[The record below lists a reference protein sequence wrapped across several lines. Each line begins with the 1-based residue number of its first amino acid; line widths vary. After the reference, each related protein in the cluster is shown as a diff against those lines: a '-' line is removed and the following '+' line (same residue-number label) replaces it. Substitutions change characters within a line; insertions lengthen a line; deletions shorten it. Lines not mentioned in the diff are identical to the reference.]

1 MKTVSIKTAEGGPIL
16 EQLKKGLGGTLEEE
30 TRELEL
36 LISNQFGEGY
46 IKETTFKGGISHLMI
61 DLEFNEDLEVEVD
74 SPVTPPICFAYCWEG
89 QLLIGHGEEGKKIKL
104 ENFQTG
110 IFSGMAQKVLRLEKG
125 INLKMILIVVDPLP
139 HMQDENHLNR
149 KLHQLFLKGYA
160 EGNFAYVGSY
170 NLRIAEKIQQLGS
183 IPEKGIAKR
192 FMIKGLVH
200 MILALEIQQHRDDM
214 GKNLANRA
222 SSLTGKEMESIR
234 ELSLFVNN
242 YSEKPLSISYLCKK
256 GGLSPSK
263 LQEGFKLMHDT
274 TVTNY
279 IREVRIKKAEDL
291 IKNTDLNISEVVYS
305 IGLISRSYFSKIFK
319 AKYNCSPKLYKEKQ
333 SAYAISS

>member
-1 MKTVSIKTAEGGPIL
+1 MRTVSIKTAQGEPIL
-16 EQLKKGLGGTLEEE
+16 EQLKNGLGGTLEEDA
-30 TRELEL
+30 REWGLMVSNEL
-36 LISNQFGEGY
+36 GHGF

-61 DLEFNEDLEVEVD
+61 DLEFTEDLEVEVD
-74 SPVTPPICFAYCWEG
+74 SPVNPPICFAYCWEG
-89 QLLIGHGEEGKKIKL
+89 QLLLRHGEEGKKIKL

-110 IFSGMAQKVLRLEKG
+110 IFSGTAKKVLRLERG

-139 HMQDENHLNR
+139 HMQDENHLNHS
-149 KLHQLFLKGYA
+149 LHQLFLKGYA
-160 EGNFAYVGSY
+160 DGNFAYVGSY
-170 NLRIAEKIQQLGS
+170 NLRIAERIQQLGTIS
-183 IPEKGIAKR
+183 EKGIAKR

-222 SSLTGKEMESIR
+222 CSLTGKEMETIR

-279 IREVRIKKAEDL
+279 IRDVRIKKAEDL

-319 AKYNCSPKLYKEKQ
+319 AKYHCSPKLYKEKQ
-333 SAYAISS
+333 SAYAVST